1 MPPSVTRENLIFRAK
16 PQWSVLWS
24 VPFNIL
30 PDEEYGEKSVSVSLD
45 GQEAE
50 LLFIDHPSTEMSVGS
65 AVLYCTVLYCTVL
78 YVQVENTM
86 STYEPAACVVVYS
99 VTDRLSYAR
108 AEDTLQY
115 LASQAGP
122 ASSKQRALILVSLS
136 SYNVLLIDIY
146 ILYSSIL
153 FRYLCI

>member
-1 MPPSVTRENLIFRAK
+1 M
-16 PQWSVLWS
+16 LWS

-30 PDEEYGEKSVSVSLD
+30 SDEEYGEKSVSVSLD

-50 LLFIDHPSTEMSVGS
+50 LLFIDHPSTEMSVGG
-65 AVLYCTVLYCTVL
+65 AVLYCTVLCCTVL
-78 YVQVENTM
+78 YCTVQVENTV